1 MKSVKVG
8 VLGATGAV
16 GQRFLS
22 LLDRHPFFRTSALV
36 ASERSAGKTY
46 GEATNWVLEEPM
58 PESLR
63 TQEVVSDTFD
73 LDCDVL
79 FSAVPSK
86 TAEKLER
93 DFAKRGYKVFTN
105 ASDNRM
111 KEDVPLVIT
120 EINPDH
126 LALVET
132 QASYKEGGFVVAN
145 GNCTG
150 IVMTLSL
157 KPLLDAFGIKS
168 VQATSMQA
176 VSGAGYPGVAS
187 LDIFDNVIPFIG
199 GEEEKMESEPLKQLG
214 SLKAGKV
221 QFANFPISATC
232 TRVPVTEG
240 HTISVFAKLGK
251 DAAPG
256 DVVRVVN
263 DFTAEAQKL
272 KLPTAPEHP
281 TVAFTEDRRPQP
293 KKDRWLG
300 KGMTVSVGR
309 IRKDGTNG
317 IKYVCHGSNTVR
329 GAAGQSLEN
338 AEYMTVKEMLG

>member
-22 LLDRHPFFRTSALV
+22 LLDRHPFFRTSALY
-36 ASERSAGKTY
+36 ASERSSGKSY
-46 GEATNWVLEEPM
+46 GEATNWILEDPM
-58 PESLR
+58 PEALR
-63 TQEVVSDTFD
+63 NVEVVSDTFD

-79 FSAVPSK
+79 FSAVPGK

-93 DFAKRGYKVFTN
+93 DFAKRGFKVFTN

-132 QASYKEGGFVVAN
+132 QPSYKEGGFVVAN

-150 IVMTLSL
+150 IVLTLSL
-157 KPLLDAFGIKS
+157 KPLLDAFGIKG
-168 VQATSMQA
+168 VTCTSMQA

-187 LDIFDNVIPFIG
+187 LDIFDNVIPYIG
-199 GEEEKMESEPLKQLG
+199 GEEEKMETEPLKQLG
-214 SLKAGKV
+214 TLKGGKV
-221 QFANFPISATC
+221 RFADFPISATC

-240 HTISVFAKLGK
+240 HTIAVFARLQKEANP
-251 DAAPG
+251 D
-256 DVVRVVN
+256 DVVRAIN
-263 DFTAEAQKL
+263 AFQGEPQRL
-272 KLPTAPEHP
+272 KLPIAPEHP
-281 TVAFTEDRRPQP
+281 TVAFTEDNRPQP

-300 KGMTVSVGR
+300 RGMTVSVGR
-309 IRKDGTNG
+309 VRKDPQGVV
-317 IKYVCHGSNTVR
+317 KYVCHGSNTVR

-338 AEYMTVKEMLG
+338 AEYMAVTGMLG